1 MFLVARHPSL
11 IEYDG
16 PRPERFVMPDLP
28 DNIDEFDSQDKKAAR
43 ELYRAQMLLFYYE
56 LHIYKTA
63 PDLLHAFKYREYIF
77 QAEIFSLI
85 RSIFDDG
92 EPQVQ
97 KLLDTIARD
106 DIWKQFVGED
116 KHGKPCISCPLY
128 YTGHELNR
136 QREEYAKWERDI
148 ERKESILEEI
158 GMYTGWN
165 GAVRPKDYA
174 DVA

>member
-1 MFLVARHPSL
+1 MLVAGNVVPLRIHSEL
-11 IEYDG
+11 
-16 PRPERFVMPDLP
+16 RPESHACLGSDHRFRVYDHSGVMHCSC
-28 DNIDEFDSQDKKAAR
+28 E
-43 ELYRAQMLLFYYE
+43 MLLFYHE

-128 YTGHELNR
+128 YTEHELNR